1 MFEAFSV
8 IKNEFLSSKIVIDIK
23 LSLISKIDFLISS
36 FIKRILLGAVLVF
49 LHAYFF
55 KRKKRGDFVRF

>member
-23 LSLISKIDFLISS
+23 VILD
-36 FIKRILLGAVLVF
+36 IKNRFSYIK
-49 LHAYFF
+49 LH
-55 KRKKRGDFVRF
+55 